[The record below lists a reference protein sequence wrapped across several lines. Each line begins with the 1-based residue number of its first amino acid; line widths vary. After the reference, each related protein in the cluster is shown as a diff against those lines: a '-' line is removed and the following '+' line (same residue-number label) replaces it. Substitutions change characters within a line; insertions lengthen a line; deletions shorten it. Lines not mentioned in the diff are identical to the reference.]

1 MMIYGHQDV
10 DLSGP
15 SPGSPPGMTSSKSS
29 KSSSFKS
36 FHSDDN
42 SVLDD
47 VSHFE
52 DIGLDDDA
60 NNYEAARVRDPHA
73 VKNPHGQPYA
83 RSYST
88 SSTEFRPTSWKRP
101 PSRSPPVTRDL
112 AKPRS
117 ATNAAADL
125 APNSRSSRP
134 PFLSLKTDGHAL
146 SNGRSPSAGR
156 LPDRH
161 RSPVN
166 SSQRGFASHSTTS
179 LPFSRRNRSPSPNFS
194 LLPRDPNMPMKL
206 RRGSWQSNQDRK
218 SIFELEKECDEDDTD
233 DIPDGLILD
242 NVPISPRPRSERTPS
257 RPTSSGASK
266 SRSPNR
272 PHQKERVRSVGN
284 GTPPVPVDSGC
295 LRSPSWKSDTALSSI
310 GENGHAPPPEPLK
323 TRAKS
328 WNLALEHLSSE
339 AKALTEKLEEHS
351 DYVRERAAENANPSG
366 RPNTWSGKQLEQ
378 QQHVQKPRVKSALPE
393 LPPIRHQTNIMI
405 DPLPIS
411 KEKEA
416 VLSRTRPSWLPPK
429 DPAEER
435 RHLREYKKMM
445 ARSAEADRRREVSRQ
460 AKTVTRDSTADN
472 LQRIWEDDII
482 PRWKD
487 AVRERRT
494 RELWWKGIAPRSRG
508 TVWARAIGNELG
520 LSETSY
526 NAALGRAQELEE
538 RVNGGRGDSEDIRKS
553 AWISTIRKDVA
564 EHTWQDLRIFQVG
577 GPLHQSLVDVLSAY
591 ALYRSDIGYVKGC
604 NTVAAL
610 LLLNLPTPASA
621 FIALANVL
629 NRPLPLSFYSDDPGA
644 KASAYN
650 LVMQTL
656 GAKSAQLHEH
666 LTKDIS
672 QGDADFYL
680 GNFFMGL
687 GTSHLPMDEAARLW
701 DVYVFEGDTVLV
713 RAAVAMLMR
722 HEMAL
727 LGIKSP
733 GEAKKYIEGG
743 ANNKDARKA
752 VVGDDGAEDR
762 WMKLVREAGKA

>member
-10 DLSGP
+10 DLAGP
-15 SPGSPPGMTSSKSS
+15 SPGSRPGSPPGMTSSKSS

-60 NNYEAARVRDPHA
+60 SHYETHRVREQQH
-73 VKNPHGQPYA
+73 QQQQQQQQQSEPYS
-83 RSYST
+83 RSYSND
-88 SSTEFRPTSWKRP
+88 FRPVQWKRP
-101 PSRSPPVTRDL
+101 QSRSPPMARDL

-117 ATNAAADL
+117 TTPAGQPDL
-125 APNSRSSRP
+125 APNSRSRSRP
-134 PFLSLKTDGHAL
+134 PLLPLRTDGRAL
-146 SNGRSPSAGR
+146 NGRSPSAGR
-156 LPDRH
+156 LPDHR
-161 RSPVN
+161 RSPV
-166 SSQRGFASHSTTS
+166 SQANPRAFASHSTTS
-179 LPFSRRNRSPSPNFS
+179 LPFPRRNRSPSPSFS
-194 LLPRDPNMPMKL
+194 LFPRDPNMPMKP
-206 RRGSWQSNQDRK
+206 RRGSWQSSQDRK
-218 SIFELEKECDEDDTD
+218 SVFELEKECDEDDTD
-233 DIPDGLILD
+233 DIPDGLVLD
-242 NVPISPRPRSERTPS
+242 NVPISPRPRQERTPS
-257 RPTSSGASK
+257 RPTSSSGQ
-266 SRSPNR
+266 SRSPHR
-272 PHQKERVRSVGN
+272 PKDRVRSIGN

-310 GENGHAPPPEPLK
+310 GENGSAPEPRK
-323 TRAKS
+323 TRARS
-328 WNLALEHLSSE
+328 WNLALADLSAE
-339 AKALTEKLEEHS
+339 AKELTEKLEEHS
-351 DYVRERAAENANPSG
+351 DFVRERAAENANPSG
-366 RPNTWSGKQLEQ
+366 RPNTWGGKQVEH
-378 QQHVQKPRVKSALPE
+378 HVQKPRVKSALPE

-429 DPAEER
+429 DPAEEK

-460 AKTVTRDSTADN
+460 AQNASRDRTADN
-472 LQRIWEDDII
+472 LQHIWEDDII
-482 PRWKD
+482 PRWND

-494 RELWWKGIAPRSRG
+494 RELWWRGVAPRSRG

-526 NAALGRAQELEE
+526 KAALGRAQQMEE
-538 RVNGGRGDSEDIRKS
+538 RVNAGRGDAEDIRRA
-553 AWISTIRKDVA
+553 AWISSIRKDVA

-610 LLLNLPTPASA
+610 LLLNLPSPSA
-621 FIALANVL
+621 AFVALANVL
-629 NRPLPLSFYSDDPGA
+629 NRPLPLSFYAEDPGA

-656 GAKSAQLHEH
+656 GAKSSQLHEH

-672 QGDADFYL
+672 QDNADFYL

-687 GTSHLPMDEAARLW
+687 GTSHLAMDEAARLW
-701 DVYVFEGDTVLV
+701 DVYVFEGDAVLV

-743 ANNKDARKA
+743 ANKDGRKA
-752 VVGDDGAEDR
+752 VVGDEGAEDR
-762 WMKLVREAGKA
+762 WMKLVRESGKA

>member
-1 MMIYGHQDV
+1 
-10 DLSGP
+10 
-15 SPGSPPGMTSSKSS
+15 MTSSKSS

-73 VKNPHGQPYA
+73 VKNPHGQPYS
-83 RSYST
+83 RSYSN
-88 SSTEFRPTSWKRP
+88 EFRSTPWKRP

-117 ATNAAADL
+117 TNVNADL
-125 APNSRSSRP
+125 APNSRSHSRP

-146 SNGRSPSAGR
+146 NGRSPSAGR
-156 LPDRH
+156 LPDRR

-166 SSQRGFASHSTTS
+166 PVNPRSFASQSTTS
-179 LPFSRRNRSPSPNFS
+179 LSFPRRRSPSPNFS
-194 LLPRDPNMPMKL
+194 SLPRDPNMPIKP
-206 RRGSWQSNQDRK
+206 RRGSWQSQQDNRK
-218 SIFELEKECDEDDTD
+218 SVFDLEKECDEDDTD

-242 NVPISPRPRSERTPS
+242 NVPISPRPRTERTPS
-257 RPTSSGASK
+257 RPSSSGA

-272 PHQKERVRSVGN
+272 PQQKERVRSVGN

-310 GENGHAPPPEPLK
+310 GEDGHAPEPLK
-323 TRAKS
+323 TRARS
-328 WNLALEHLSSE
+328 WNLALADLSAE

-351 DYVRERAAENANPSG
+351 DYVRERAAENANPTTG
-366 RPNTWSGKQLEQ
+366 RPNTWGGKPLEQ
-378 QQHVQKPRVKSALPE
+378 HTQKPRVKSALPE

-429 DPAEER
+429 DPAEEK
-435 RHLREYKKMM
+435 RHLREYKRMM

-460 AKTVTRDSTADN
+460 QKTTTRDTTADS
-472 LQRIWEDDII
+472 LMRIWEDDII
-482 PRWKD
+482 PRWTD
-487 AVRERRT
+487 SIRERRT
-494 RELWWKGIAPRSRG
+494 RELWWRGIAPRSRG

-526 NAALGRAQELEE
+526 KAALGRAQELEE
-538 RVNGGRGDSEDIRKS
+538 RVNGGRGDSEDIRKA
-553 AWISTIRKDVA
+553 AWIASIRKDVA

-591 ALYRSDIGYVKGC
+591 ALYRSDIGYVRGC
-604 NTVAAL
+604 NTIAAL
-610 LLLNLPTPASA
+610 LLLNLPSPAVA

-629 NRPLPLSFYSDDPGA
+629 NRPVPLSFYADDPGA

-656 GAKSAQLHEH
+656 SAKSAQLHEH

-687 GTSHLPMDEAARLW
+687 GTNHLAMDEAARLW
-701 DVYVFEGDTVLV
+701 DVYIFEGDAVLV

-743 ANNKDARKA
+743 AASKA